1 MQTEEEAPGIHHT
14 QDLKNQE
21 PSNKEQEKVDFKD
34 KATGIPLENN
44 ITDQNNYTF
53 EGLQNQG
60 NNTAGNTDIIPLP
73 QDVEEILGE
82 AEKHPTTLRPQVY
95 LHYKSQLLAAVSK
108 HSLFKFNCVLCVAI
122 TN

>member
-1 MQTEEEAPGIHHT
+1 MQTEEEAPGIDHT

-82 AEKHPTTLRPQVY
+82 AEKHPTILGPQVY
-95 LHYKSQLLAAVSK
+95 LHYKKSAAVSK
-108 HSLFKFNCVLCVAI
+108 HLLFKINCHKAIKFNLI
-122 TN
+122 K

>member
-1 MQTEEEAPGIHHT
+1 MLKIIFIQTEEEAPGIDYT
-14 QDLKNQE
+14 QDLNNQV
-21 PSNKEQEKVDFKD
+21 PSNKEQEKVDFED
-34 KATGIPLENN
+34 KATETSLENN

-82 AEKHPTTLRPQVY
+82 AEKHPTILGQQV
-95 LHYKSQLLAAVSK
+95 
-108 HSLFKFNCVLCVAI
+108 
-122 TN
+122 